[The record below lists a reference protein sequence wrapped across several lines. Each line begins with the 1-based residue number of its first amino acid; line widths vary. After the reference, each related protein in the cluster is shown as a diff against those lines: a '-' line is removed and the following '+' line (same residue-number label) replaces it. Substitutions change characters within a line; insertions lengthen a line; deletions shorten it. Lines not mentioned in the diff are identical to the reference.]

1 MCVTIG
7 VEMLLYLLRKFFLGG
22 KKYMIMNPEKR
33 NEEKDDFKKTPEQKL
48 NAWRSFFLHF
58 ISTFFFLVM
67 FLYFFYA

>member
-7 VEMLLYLLRKFFLGG
+7 VEMLLYLLRKFFWGG

-48 NAWRSFFLHF
+48 NAWRLSSFFL
-58 ISTFFFLVM
+58 STFYLNVLFC
-67 FLYFFYA
+67 